1 MLATR
6 QRPEAFAWSPS
17 GVGFHGGVVAEYA
30 HYFDPNAT
38 SSQARL
44 DLITVADIFTKP
56 FNAIIPSPQSVSCE
70 YRFNELSWAPL
81 TSESHPLGLIFG
93 GTENGTVVFLDAQKL
108 VNDSSLSVVSSRRDH
123 QGHVLSVDYSSD
135 YRWAMSA
142 GSAQLLLW
150 DLTNLATPFSPGTP
164 NFAEQVKRVRWN
176 RSMSNILASLTS
188 QRGSLWDMRRPGG
201 PILEFAEIGAGGD
214 WADICWKPDDSST
227 LIMCSQLAVTPG
239 VQKWDLRY
247 PTMPVKEFHVHERG
261 VTAIDWH
268 RKDPRLVVS
277 AGNDGFA
284 RVFNPDT
291 GEVVGA
297 VQLQQVLQNDK
308 VRAITWSESRPD
320 LLAIQYF
327 QHPTEFRSIEGGAEN
342 TSVAHMDVTI
352 VPAWVSAA
360 PVGASFA
367 KGGRMATHYREWDDA
382 KQMWRYSVEVKK
394 LPVDGAL
401 YQSAMELQNAQESN
415 GYGSYCEDRAHGTD
429 DRNLQVL
436 WTFLAALSNKQGRR
450 EFVRIL
456 GFGETEQLTKES
468 RESRTSVTSNEVTQL
483 TNIMSSVNYSSPR
496 QNGDEGHSESDGDS
510 FSGEVFARQPDLDWN
525 QLDANS
531 WSMLDILIDDG
542 DGEVLD
548 QLLAQRD
555 YAMAFLLAR
564 DNASLT
570 HRVAERFIAEKLS
583 APQRLLSLIATE
595 SFEQLI
601 DAFPR
606 EHWSRLLALI
616 LTRTDRAQ
624 LVGIMRK
631 IAKKW
636 VEGPDSVHAAFA
648 AVLAQD
654 VDLLLAANRCYS
666 LEERIKQAIV
676 LRSLTGAAVNEEF
689 EKLLYGYCEKLIDGG
704 VSDVAWK
711 TLNSLKIKDE
721 RLLELRRDL
730 FSICGGEERTMA
742 KEPEKPRSEHIQA
755 INRALRPSRPQQQNS
770 MYSQSSA
777 TSASS
782 PSAFSH
788 STQPYRQPFNSVQQ
802 PGMPPMP
809 PTFSSQPYPTY
820 GHSQPVPGPPPIPS
834 YQQTPLPPT
843 AYAPT
848 PTPPVPGPPPV
859 PGFQPSTT
867 ASVYGQPP
875 VVPGFNPVQTPIPP
889 PPVAPAPF
897 SNMPSNNYNYA
908 TNRTQASY
916 APSPSNMPTQ
926 EYSSKS
932 STVSPTG
939 RSSGDA
945 KEFSTQGWNDPPPL
959 TTRKPTPPAAPVF
972 EVNWKPL
979 EQPPISLPNGLPGVT
994 SGAPVRPPSSASTH
1008 HQQEHRD
1015 IPQVTL
1021 SPEDQAIMDRFYQL
1035 INSILSVNRTPVALH
1050 KVEEAKSRL
1059 GCELAPRLSTGKLSF
1074 ATRKLLWQC
1083 SEQSAHGDYRG
1094 AVATCGQMVRS
1105 GGDFVEVSAFLPA
1118 LKSLLSLA
1126 QSTFAR

>member
-1 MLATR
+1 
-6 QRPEAFAWSPS
+6 
-17 GVGFHGGVVAEYA
+17 
-30 HYFDPNAT
+30 
-38 SSQARL
+38 
-44 DLITVADIFTKP
+44 
-56 FNAIIPSPQSVSCE
+56 
-70 YRFNELSWAPL
+70 
-81 TSESHPLGLIFG
+81 
-93 GTENGTVVFLDAQKL
+93 
-108 VNDSSLSVVSSRRDH
+108 
-123 QGHVLSVDYSSD
+123 
-135 YRWAMSA
+135 
-142 GSAQLLLW
+142 
-150 DLTNLATPFSPGTP
+150 
-164 NFAEQVKRVRWN
+164 
-176 RSMSNILASLTS
+176 
-188 QRGSLWDMRRPGG
+188 
-201 PILEFAEIGAGGD
+201 
-214 WADICWKPDDSST
+214 
-227 LIMCSQLAVTPG
+227 
-239 VQKWDLRY
+239 
-247 PTMPVKEFHVHERG
+247 
-261 VTAIDWH
+261 
-268 RKDPRLVVS
+268 
-277 AGNDGFA
+277 
-284 RVFNPDT
+284 
-291 GEVVGA
+291 
-297 VQLQQVLQNDK
+297 
-308 VRAITWSESRPD
+308 
-320 LLAIQYF
+320 
-327 QHPTEFRSIEGGAEN
+327 
-342 TSVAHMDVTI
+342 
-352 VPAWVSAA
+352 
-360 PVGASFA
+360 
-367 KGGRMATHYREWDDA
+367 
-382 KQMWRYSVEVKK
+382 
-394 LPVDGAL
+394 
-401 YQSAMELQNAQESN
+401 
-415 GYGSYCEDRAHGTD
+415 
-429 DRNLQVL
+429 
-436 WTFLAALSNKQGRR
+436 
-450 EFVRIL
+450 
-456 GFGETEQLTKES
+456 
-468 RESRTSVTSNEVTQL
+468 
-483 TNIMSSVNYSSPR
+483 

-525 QLDANS
+525 QL
-531 WSMLDILIDDG
+531 
-542 DGEVLD
+542 
-548 QLLAQRD
+548 
-555 YAMAFLLAR
+555 
-564 DNASLT
+564 
-570 HRVAERFIAEKLS
+570 
-583 APQRLLSLIATE
+583 
-595 SFEQLI
+595 
-601 DAFPR
+601 
-606 EHWSRLLALI
+606 
-616 LTRTDRAQ
+616 
-624 LVGIMRK
+624 
-631 IAKKW
+631 
-636 VEGPDSVHAAFA
+636 GPDSVHAALA

-666 LEERIKQAIV
+666 LEERIKQAIVLRSLTGAAVNEEFEKQAIV

-721 RLLELRRDL
+721 LLYGYCEKLIDGGRLLELRRDL
-730 FSICGGEERTMA
+730 FSICGGEERTMT
-742 KEPEKPRSEHIQA
+742 KEPEKPRSEQVQAINRALRPSRLLELRRDLFSICGGEERTMTKEPEKPRSEQVQA

-782 PSAFSH
+782 PLAFSH
-788 STQPYRQPFNSVQQ
+788 STQPYQQPFNSRPQQQNSMYSQSSATSASSPLAFSHSTQPYQQPFNSVQQ

-809 PTFSSQPYPTY
+809 PTFSNQPYPTY
-820 GHSQPVPGPPPIPS
+820 GHSQPVPGPPPISS
-834 YQQTPLPPT
+834 YQQPPLPPT
-843 AYAPT
+843 ACAPT
-848 PTPPVPGPPPV
+848 PTPPVPGPPPI

-867 ASVYGQPP
+867 ASVYGQSP
-875 VVPGFNPVQTPIPP
+875 VIPGFNPVQTPVPP

-945 KEFSTQGWNDPPPL
+945 KKSSTVSPTGRSSGDAKEFSTQGWNDPPPL

-972 EVNWKPL
+972 EVNWKPLEQPPISLPNGLPGVTSGAPVRPPSSASTHHQQEHREIPQVSLSPEDQAIMDRFYQLINSILSVNRTPVALHKVEEAKSRLGCELAPRLSTGKLSFATRKLLWQCSEQSAHGDYRGAVATCGQMVRSGGDFVEVTLSPEDQAIMDRFYQLINSILSVNRTPVNWKPL